1 LQCSTIP
8 GVGLPS
14 AKLELRPGFD
24 LTVLANVTARD
35 LFIEHLTWFGQLHA
49 AEKAVSILLL
59 NVG

>member
-1 LQCSTIP
+1 MSVAVLDDPRRRPS
-8 GVGLPS
+8 S

-49 AEKAVSILLL
+49 AEKAVSST
-59 NVG
+59 